1 MNETNQQRPVV
12 VCLHGSASNSGMW
25 RDFRSAVRDRAQVIT
40 PELSGHGELADDA
53 RSVLRQLGSCSSRF
67 EIVAHGR
74 GCAIA
79 AWIAV
84 LCPGRVTGLVFYEPA
99 GVPGLLA
106 RRIRTP
112 LRVLCGTKTWVA
124 AARAAEALVD
134 AIAGAHLLKLVG
146 LRHMAPLTHPHPVN
160 NVILDFILPVSMP
173 EQPRAA

>member
-1 MNETNQQRPVV
+1 MKESNQQRPVV

-25 RDFRSAVRDRAQVIT
+25 RDLRSAVRGRAQVIT
-40 PELSGHGELADDA
+40 PELTGHGDLADDA
-53 RSVLRQLGSCSSRF
+53 RSVLRQLGSGSRNL

-74 GCAIA
+74 GCAVA
-79 AWIAV
+79 ARIAV
-84 LCPGRVTGLVFYEPA
+84 MCPGRVTNLVFYEPA
-99 GVPGLLA
+99 GVPESLA

-112 LRVLCGTKTWVA
+112 LRVLCGTKTWKVA
-124 AARAAEALVD
+124 KRAAETLVY
-134 AIAGAHLLKLVG
+134 AVAGAHLLKLVG